1 MLRLFKIVSRNKLFY
16 IFAILILLMFPTTLY
31 LQSDKDQNIIITT
44 LGIDKESDT
53 IRLSAL
59 AIIPQSGSDQ
69 SSNLETFEGEGETI
83 SEALSQISN
92 NTGKKIGLA
101 HCDCIAIS
109 ASAMQDNIT
118 LYLDY
123 FIRSANLTTNASLIG
138 TDGKASDLL
147 SATKSSNNL
156 LDLSLRNI
164 VQFKEERTLLDSVN
178 IEKFYRQYFT
188 ESSTFYMP
196 LLSTEDSSA
205 NNQSSSQNN
214 SSSSNNN
221 SSSDSQGSGSSE
233 KKLIDKNKIAVITK
247 GKFSRILDEDEQ
259 LIYGLLAKTSKN
271 MTITLDNINDEAVTN
286 SKETFEQVG
295 KIVIPIYSFE
305 NNTPTVTYN
314 VYLNLRIDEVTG
326 ENFSYS
332 AIDGLHNFLSDTVKE
347 KINTLVQDNLITTV
361 SKMKENKSDIL
372 NLYTKF
378 NAFKHQKWQ
387 NYLATLDNQDD
398 YLAGID
404 IKINL
409 KLFNVV

>member
-1 MLRLFKIVSRNKLFY
+1 
-16 IFAILILLMFPTTLY
+16 MFPTTLY